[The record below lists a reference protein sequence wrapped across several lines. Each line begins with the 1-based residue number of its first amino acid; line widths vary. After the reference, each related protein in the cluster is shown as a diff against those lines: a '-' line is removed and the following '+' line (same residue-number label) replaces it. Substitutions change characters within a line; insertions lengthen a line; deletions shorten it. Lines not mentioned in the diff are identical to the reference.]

1 VRGTLL
7 FPAQFALV
15 AAMNPCPCGYFGDPE
30 KDCRCAAYEVM
41 RYQGRISG
49 PLLDRIDLQIHLP
62 RVATAVLR
70 EHAPDRGSESRTA
83 KQHVEAARA
92 AQLARFRGHSR
103 GIVSNAEM
111 SARDTE
117 GALPLERDAERFL
130 DTLSEKNL
138 SPRGYYRLLKTA
150 RTIADLDG
158 MEKTTSA
165 HLAEAFGYR
174 VRE

>member
-1 VRGTLL
+1 
-7 FPAQFALV
+7 
-15 AAMNPCPCGYFGDPE
+15 
-30 KDCRCAAYEVM
+30 
-41 RYQGRISG
+41 
-49 PLLDRIDLQIHLP
+49 
-62 RVATAVLR
+62 
-70 EHAPDRGSESRTA
+70 
-83 KQHVEAARA
+83 
-92 AQLARFRGHSR
+92 
-103 GIVSNAEM
+103 M